1 MTCVTD
7 ERRQGVP
14 GNSAP
19 GPFVRVSA
27 SQHSAHASSQRTESA
42 MPNRRGR
49 FLRAGEIVCLLAI
62 TSVAA
67 YAQTPAAVPPGP
79 LTLEQVLA
87 LAEPK
92 SETVAIAQAGIRRA
106 EGEQIRARSGEL
118 PQLSVTASYDRA
130 LASEFEGV
138 FDTSGPTCPPFAL
151 NPTAP
156 IDARLAEI
164 ERAID
169 CGAVGSGFFG
179 GSTDLNNLPFGRKNT
194 FRATL
199 NFSQNLYSGGRN
211 GAQQQVAALSHE
223 SAGHALTTAR
233 GQLLYEVAQ
242 AYYDAVLSDRLVAI
256 AAATLEQAGAT
267 LKQTQAGFD
276 AGTQPEFEVLRA
288 RVSRDNQ
295 SPVLIRQ
302 RANRAVAFLRLK
314 QLLELPA
321 DYPLELADGLADEA
335 LPPPPSFAER
345 VVTVE
350 KTLRDAEAANA
361 VLEANVSLPE
371 RTAVDEAATTVRL
384 REASLKL
391 VEAQRKPS
399 ASLNSSYGRIAYPDN
414 LIPTF
419 NRANWTIGASM
430 TLPILTGGR
439 QRGDEAVALA
449 ELAQAKSQQKQVQ
462 ELAAL
467 DTRSAWAELIAS
479 RVAWEA
485 TAGTV
490 QQAQRAYQIANVR
503 FTNGVSTQLELSD
516 ARLSLQ
522 QAEANR
528 TVAARD
534 LQVARARVALLPNLP
549 VSTPG
554 GFNAAPPPVTQPQ
567 SPSVPASPQPQNG
580 GQIRNA
586 SAQGAQPQVGLQ

>member
-1 MTCVTD
+1 MN
-7 ERRQGVP
+7 RF
-14 GNSAP
+14 SA
-19 GPFVRVSA
+19 GAFVRATA
-27 SQHSAHASSQRTESA
+27 SQQSAHESSQRTEPA
-42 MPNRRGR
+42 MPNRRGM
-49 FLRAGEIVCLLAI
+49 FLRAGGLVCLLAI

-67 YAQTPAAVPPGP
+67 YAQTPAVPPGP

-106 EGEQIRARSGEL
+106 EGEQIRARSSDL
-118 PQLSVTASYDRA
+118 PQLSLSASYDRA

-138 FDTSGPTCPPFAL
+138 FDFGPGANCPPFTL
-151 NPTAP
+151 NPAAT
-156 IDARLAEI
+156 IDARVAEI

-179 GSTDLNNLPFGRKNT
+179 EGSNNNDGGANDLPFGRKNT
-194 FRATL
+194 FRVGLT
-199 NFSQNLYSGGRN
+199 FSQNLYSGGRN
-211 GAQQQVAALSHE
+211 GAQKEVAALGHE

-233 GQLLYEVAQ
+233 GQLLFEVAQ
-242 AYYDAVLSDRLVAI
+242 AYYDAVLSDRLVTI

-321 DYPLELADGLADEA
+321 DYALELADGLADEA
-335 LPPPPSFAER
+335 LPPPPAFAER

-391 VEAQRKPS
+391 VEAQKKPS

-414 LIPTF
+414 LLPTF

-549 VSTPG
+549 VSTPA

>member
-1 MTCVTD
+1 TTAWNCRTSSRAGISGYAGMTRMPDMRVT
-7 ERRQGVP
+7 
-14 GNSAP
+14 AP
-19 GPFVRVSA
+19 GPFVRVTA
-27 SQHSAHASSQRTESA
+27 SQQAAHVSSQRTEPA
-42 MPNRRGR
+42 MPNRRGM
-49 FLRAGEIVCLLAI
+49 FLWAGAILCLLAV

-67 YAQTPAAVPPGP
+67 YAQTPPAVPPGP

-92 SETVAIAQAGIRRA
+92 SETVAIAQADIRRA
-106 EGEQIRARSGEL
+106 EGEQIRARSGAL
-118 PQLSVTASYDRA
+118 PQLSLSGSYDRA

-138 FDTSGPTCPPFAL
+138 FDFSGPTCPPFAL

-156 IDARLAEI
+156 IEARLAEI

-169 CGAVGSGFFG
+169 CGAVGGGGF
-179 GSTDLNNLPFGRKNT
+179 GSTDGNLNELPFGRKNT
-194 FRATL
+194 FRVGLT
-199 NFSQNLYSGGRN
+199 FSQNLYSGGRI
-211 GAQQQVAALSHE
+211 GAQKEVAELGHE

-288 RVSRDNQ
+288 RVTRDNQ

-302 RANRAVAFLRLK
+302 RANRGIAFLRLK
-314 QLLELPA
+314 QLLELPV
-321 DYPLELADGLADEA
+321 DYPLQLADTLSDDS
-335 LPPPPSFAER
+335 LPPAPVFAER
-345 VVTVE
+345 VVAVE

-361 VLEANVSLPE
+361 LLEANVSLPD
-371 RTAVDEAATTVRL
+371 RTAVTEAATNVRL
-384 REASLKL
+384 RESSLKL
-391 VEAQRKPS
+391 VEAQKKPS
-399 ASLNSSYGRIAYPDN
+399 VSLNSDYGRVAYPDSG
-414 LIPTF
+414 LPRF
-419 NRANWTIGASM
+419 DRSNWTVGVSM
-430 TLPILTGGR
+430 SVPILTGGR
-439 QRGDEAVALA
+439 QRGDEAVAIA
-449 ELAQAKSQQKQVQ
+449 ELERARSQRKQVE

-467 DTRSAWAELIAS
+467 DTRSAWAELIAA

-485 TAGTV
+485 MAGTI

-528 TVAARD
+528 TQAARD

-549 VSTPG
+549 VSAPS
-554 GFNAAPPPVTQPQ
+554 GFEVLPPRG
-567 SPSVPASPQPQNG
+567 PQPQ
-580 GQIRNA
+580 Q
-586 SAQGAQPQVGLQ
+586 SPTVPTPQ